1 MIMMFLVILWMM
13 NDDDYLDHND
23 HNYCCMFAGILPHNY
38 TTNMVSKYQYIM
50 TNIRPMD
57 IQITMTI
64 ITTITLREQEICS
77 GHSSAEISLRRAAP
91 ESSS

>member
-1 MIMMFLVILWMM
+1 MMFIVILWMT

-23 HNYCCMFAGILPHNY
+23 HNYCMFAGILPHNY

-77 GHSSAEISLRRAAP
+77 GHSSAGISLRRAAP